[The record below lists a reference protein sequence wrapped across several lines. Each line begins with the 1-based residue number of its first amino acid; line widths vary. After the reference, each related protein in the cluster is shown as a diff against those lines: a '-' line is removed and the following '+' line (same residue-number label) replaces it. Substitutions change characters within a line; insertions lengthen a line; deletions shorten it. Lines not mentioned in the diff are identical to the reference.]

1 MPPVDPSL
9 LAIPGFAPERP
20 EFYLGAANAAFAQLR
35 KRDPIYWYEAGGFW
49 CVTHHADVREISCH
63 PKRFCSS
70 RGTQLYEIPL
80 ARQGTP
86 AVGGPPQPALPPS
99 ILQMDPPA
107 HNRHRKLVIGQF
119 MPRVIAKL
127 EARLRE
133 IARQSV
139 AAVPVGAPVDFVDAV
154 AVPLP
159 MLVIAELLGVPPADH
174 LAFRRWSDALIE
186 AGGGGFS
193 EKTGATLAEMF
204 GYLGEML
211 RRRRSEPAD
220 DLISTLLHA
229 RIDGEAL
236 SEPELL
242 IFCITLL
249 VAGNETTRNL
259 ISGGAR
265 ALLDHPD
272 QLRRLVADPALLPNA
287 VEEMLRFVTPV
298 RSFARRATEDVEIA
312 GRQIAKDDFLVLF
325 YGSANR
331 DEAVFGPTVEAF
343 DIGRPDAKQHI
354 AFGAGE
360 HLCLGAP
367 LARLEARVLFE
378 ELLPRLPGLRYDGPV
393 EPLASVLINGVERM
407 PVVFEA

>member
-1 MPPVDPSL
+1 M
-9 LAIPGFAPERP
+9 
-20 EFYLGAANAAFAQLR
+20 
-35 KRDPIYWYEAGGFW
+35 
-49 CVTHHADVREISCH
+49 
-63 PKRFCSS
+63 
-70 RGTQLYEIPL
+70 
-80 ARQGTP
+80 
-86 AVGGPPQPALPPS
+86 
-99 ILQMDPPA
+99 
-107 HNRHRKLVIGQF
+107 
-119 MPRVIAKL
+119 
-127 EARLRE
+127 
-133 IARQSV
+133 
-139 AAVPVGAPVDFVDAV
+139 
-154 AVPLP
+154 
-159 MLVIAELLGVPPADH
+159 
-174 LAFRRWSDALIE
+174 
-186 AGGGGFS
+186 
-193 EKTGATLAEMF
+193 
-204 GYLGEML
+204 
-211 RRRRSEPAD
+211 
-220 DLISTLLHA
+220 
-229 RIDGEAL
+229 
-236 SEPELL
+236 
-242 IFCITLL
+242 
-249 VAGNETTRNL
+249 
-259 ISGGAR
+259 
-265 ALLDHPD
+265 LDHPD